1 MAEETETKAP
11 EAPPA
16 AEVVVA
22 EAEEKKPEAEEAVPP
37 ADEAAGTVPESTSL
51 EEESNVVA
59 EPVDPQ
65 KKALDEL
72 KQLVQAA
79 LSNNEFNPPPPP
91 PAPAKEEPPVK
102 EEEEEAKPAEAP
114 APASVEE
121 SKPPSE
127 PVSAQESKPAEAPAP
142 ASVEVSKP
150 PSEPVPAPAER
161 SLEPEVVEEHA
172 SPVKKEPL
180 PPPSQPAEE
189 KAAAADDVTAKTV
202 KAIEEAVGP
211 AAAEDVSPAAKE
223 VPAEVPA
230 PASTA
235 PPEEVF
241 IWRVP
246 LVGDEKSDAVLLK
259 FLRARDFKVK
269 DALAMLKDAVIWR
282 KQFGIEALLEEDLGL
297 PELDK
302 VVYMHGNDKEGHPVC
317 YNVYGEF
324 QNKELYEKAF
334 GDADKRR
341 KFLKWR
347 IQYLEKGI
355 REHLDFTP
363 GCISSMVQVTDLRNS
378 PRFGKHRQVTKQA
391 VTLLQDNYPEFIS
404 KKVFINVPW
413 WYLAVNRMMSPFFTQ
428 RTKSKFV
435 FAGPS
440 KSAETLF
447 KYIAPEQ
454 VPVAFGGLSKEKDPD
469 FSTADVVTDVS
480 IKPSS
485 KQTIEIPATETCLIV
500 WELRV
505 LGCEVSYGAEF
516 TPSAEDGYTVIVQKN
531 RKLAADDEPVIK
543 GSFKNGEPGKVVLNI
558 ENLTSKKKLL
568 LYRYKVKSSTGST

>member
-1 MAEETETKAP
+1 MAEETESKAP

-16 AEVVVA
+16 AEVVVP
-22 EAEEKKPEAEEAVPP
+22 ETEEKKPEAEEAVPP
-37 ADEAAGTVPESTSL
+37 ADEAAATVPESTSL

-79 LSNNEFNPPPPP
+79 LSNNEFNPPP
-91 PAPAKEEPPVK
+91 APAKEEPPVK

-114 APASVEE
+114 AAATVEE
-121 SKPPSE
+121 SKPSSE
-127 PVSAQESKPAEAPAP
+127 PVSAQEAKPSEAPAP
-142 ASVEVSKP
+142 ASVEESKTR
-150 PSEPVPAPAER
+150 SEPVPAPAER
-161 SLEPEVVEEHA
+161 SLEPEVVEDHA

-189 KAAAADDVTAKTV
+189 KAAAADDATTKTV

-211 AAAEDVSPAAKE
+211 AAVEDVSPAAKE
-223 VPAEVPA
+223 APA
-230 PASTA
+230 PAPTA

-241 IWRVP
+241 IWGVP

-302 VVYMHGNDKEGHPVC
+302 VVYMHGIDKEGHPVC

-355 REHLDFTP
+355 GEHLDFTP
-363 GCISSMVQVTDLRNS
+363 GGISSMVQVTDLRNS
-378 PRFGKHRQVTKQA
+378 PRLGKHRQVTKQA

-404 KKVFINVPW
+404 KKV
-413 WYLAVNRMMSPFFTQ
+413 
-428 RTKSKFV
+428 
-435 FAGPS
+435 
-440 KSAETLF
+440 
-447 KYIAPEQ
+447 
-454 VPVAFGGLSKEKDPD
+454 PVAFGGLLNKEKDPD
-469 FSTADVVTDVS
+469 FSTADGVTDVS

-543 GSFKNGEPGKVVLNI
+543 GSFKTGEPGKVVLNL

>member
-1 MAEETETKAP
+1 MAEETETKAH

-22 EAEEKKPEAEEAVPP
+22 ETEEKKPEAEEAVPP
-37 ADEAAGTVPESTSL
+37 ADEAAATVPESTSL

-65 KKALDEL
+65 KRALDEL

-91 PAPAKEEPPVK
+91 PAPEKEELPV
-102 EEEEEAKPAEAP
+102 EEEEAKHADASAPASVEESKPPSETVSAQEAKPAEAP
-114 APASVEE
+114 APASVEVP
-121 SKPPSE
+121 KPR
-127 PVSAQESKPAEAPAP
+127 
-142 ASVEVSKP
+142 
-150 PSEPVPAPAER
+150 SEPVPAPAER

-172 SPVKKEPL
+172 SPVNKEPL

-189 KAAAADDVTAKTV
+189 KAAAADDATAKTV
-202 KAIEEAVGP
+202 KTIEEAVGP
-211 AAAEDVSPAAKE
+211 AAAEDVSPA
-223 VPAEVPA
+223 P
-230 PASTA
+230 TA

-241 IWRVP
+241 IWGVP
-246 LVGDEKSDAVLLK
+246 LVGDEKTDAVLLK

-302 VVYMHGNDKEGHPVC
+302 VVFMHGNDKEGHPVC

-324 QNKELYEKAF
+324 QNKERYEKAF
-334 GDADKRR
+334 GDTDKRR

-355 REHLDFTP
+355 MEHLHFTP
-363 GCISSMVQVTDLRNS
+363 GGISSMVQVTDLRNS
-378 PRFGKHRQVTKQA
+378 PRLGKHRQVTKQA

-454 VPVAFGGLSKEKDPD
+454 VPVAFGGLSKAKDPD

-485 KQTIEIPATETCLIV
+485 KQTIEIPATETCLVV

-516 TPSAEDGYTVIVQKN
+516 TPSAADGYTVIVQKN

-543 GSFKNGEPGKVVLNI
+543 GSFKNGEPGKVFLNI
-558 ENLTSKKKLL
+558 ENLTSKKKLV

>member
-1 MAEETETKAP
+1 MAEETESKAP

-16 AEVVVA
+16 AEVVVP
-22 EAEEKKPEAEEAVPP
+22 ETEEKKPEAEEAVPP
-37 ADEAAGTVPESTSL
+37 ADEAAATVPESTSL

-79 LSNNEFNPPPPP
+79 LSNNGFNPP

-114 APASVEE
+114 AAATVEESKPSSEPVSAQEAKPSEAPAPASVEE
-121 SKPPSE
+121 SKPR
-127 PVSAQESKPAEAPAP
+127 
-142 ASVEVSKP
+142 
-150 PSEPVPAPAER
+150 SEPVPAPAER
-161 SLEPEVVEEHA
+161 SLEPEVVEDHA

-189 KAAAADDVTAKTV
+189 KAAAADDATTKTV

-211 AAAEDVSPAAKE
+211 AAVEDVSPAAKE
-223 VPAEVPA
+223 APA
-230 PASTA
+230 PAPTA

-241 IWRVP
+241 IWGVP

-302 VVYMHGNDKEGHPVC
+302 VVYMHGIDKEGHPVC

-355 REHLDFTP
+355 GEHLDFTP
-363 GCISSMVQVTDLRNS
+363 GGISSMVQVTDLRNS
-378 PRFGKHRQVTKQA
+378 PRLGKHRQVTKQA
-391 VTLLQDNYPEFIS
+391 VTLLQDNYP
-404 KKVFINVPW
+404 
-413 WYLAVNRMMSPFFTQ
+413 
-428 RTKSKFV
+428 
-435 FAGPS
+435 
-440 KSAETLF
+440 
-447 KYIAPEQ
+447 
-454 VPVAFGGLSKEKDPD
+454 D
-469 FSTADVVTDVS
+469 
-480 IKPSS
+480 
-485 KQTIEIPATETCLIV
+485 
-500 WELRV
+500 
-505 LGCEVSYGAEF
+505 YGAEF

-543 GSFKNGEPGKVVLNI
+543 GSFKTGEPGKVVLNL